1 MSGAGADP
9 LAGLSPSERAR
20 LERFATAFERLDAAQ
35 YMTLADAGQ
44 GEAVRHAQAHALES
58 IGRDRRHDAVVAA
71 VRAFVD
77 DAAAAY
83 SRRISLP
90 DQVLIY
96 QSLPD
101 RAEDRVRFLQS
112 LERAVVAVILGDQ
125 LAEADR
131 SALLGPWTALVEDA
145 EA

>member
-1 MSGAGADP
+1 VADRGP
-9 LAGLSPSERAR
+9 LAGLGPGERTR
-20 LERFATAFERLDAAQ
+20 LARFAAAFERLDAAQ
-35 YMTLADAGQ
+35 YMTLADSGDSA
-44 GEAVRHAQAHALES
+44 AVRHAQAHALES
-58 IGRDRRHDAVVAA
+58 IGVGRRHDAVVAA

-77 DAAAAY
+77 DAATAY

-101 RAEDRVRFLQS
+101 RPADRVRFLQS
-112 LERAVVAVILGDQ
+112 LERAVVAVILGEQ
-125 LAEADR
+125 LAADDR
-131 SALLGPWTALVEDA
+131 GALLGPWATLVEDA